1 MNKLTNEQAAAVESR
16 GKVIVSASAGSGK
29 TFVMIQKLVGAI
41 CGGADLDEI
50 LAVTFTKKAA
60 SQMKEKLR
68 AAIIKK
74 LETASAEE
82 KVRLKSQLSKI
93 GSANIS
99 TIHAFCGKLLR
110 TYFYALDIDS
120 GFDIISSDD
129 ATARDLKK
137 RALDSVFERGYA
149 SDATRRCV
157 KRWTKLTARCAAWL
171 AIKRCL
177 KTVRHCTPTRGST
190 RCAKSFLKS
199 AKTRLTA

>member
-1 MNKLTNEQAAAVESR
+1 MQLTSEQSAAISAE

-29 TFVMIQKLVGAI
+29 TFVMIEKLAQSVLNGV
-41 CGGADLDEI
+41 DLDDV
-50 LAVTFTKKAA
+50 LCVTFTKKAA

-129 ATARDLKK
+129 ATARDLKN
-137 RALDSVFERGYA
+137 RALDSVF
-149 SDATRRCV
+149 
-157 KRWTKLTARCAAWL
+157 
-171 AIKRCL
+171 
-177 KTVRHCTPTRGST
+177 
-190 RCAKSFLKS
+190 
-199 AKTRLTA
+199 